1 MALWT
6 VHGDGRRLGNDEL
19 VRPDERL
26 SWPLTV
32 GIGVQHLAAMIGA
45 TILIPTLTGFPVS
58 TTLLFSG
65 VGTLLFLLITRNRV
79 PSYLGASYAFVA
91 PLVASNTDGLAAQL
105 GGVLFAGILLFVVGI
120 AVKALGIRL
129 VDSVMPPV
137 VTGAVIVLLGL
148 NLAPVAGREVSTG
161 PLLAGITL
169 SVLGLCAMLGRGL
182 LLRLCVLAAIVVGWI
197 IAAVAGALD
206 TARVAAL
213 EAAPWL
219 GVPILHQPEMR
230 PSVMVAVL
238 PAVAVLTAQ
247 TVGYTKAI
255 GAATGRDL
263 DGHIGDSLIAGG
275 LVTALSGAGGG
286 SALTQ
291 LGENIGVMV
300 VTRVYSTAAYL
311 FAAIGAVLLAFSP
324 KVAALIETVPDGVV
338 GGMTLVMFGL
348 VVMIGVRVWLDNDV
362 NLGDPLNLM
371 VAGAAIVAGAGNVTI
386 SVGSLQLN
394 GVVWGSLLIVLGYPL
409 LRTIRALRP
418 KTAPPDTPQRTAA
431 PTEARRTDG
440 PPRPTAPRG

>member
-6 VHGDGRRLGNDEL
+6 VHGGERLGSDEV

-32 GIGVQHLAAMIGA
+32 GLGLQHLAAMAGA

-65 VGTLLFLLITRNRV
+65 VGTLLFLLISRNRI

-91 PLVASNTDGLAAQL
+91 PLVASNTEGLAAQL
-105 GGVLFAGILLFVVGI
+105 GGVLFAGILLMVVGI

-148 NLAPVAGREVSTG
+148 NLAPIVGREISTG
-161 PLLAGITL
+161 PLLAGAAIA
-169 SVLGLCAMLGRGL
+169 VLGLCAMLGRGV
-182 LLRLCVLAAIVVGWI
+182 LLRLCVLAGVVVAWL
-197 IAAVAGALD
+197 IAAASGVLD
-206 TARVAAL
+206 SARMAAMD
-213 EAAPWL
+213 AAPWL
-219 GVPILHQPEMR
+219 GLPALHEPQLR
-230 PSVMVAVL
+230 PSVMLAVL

-263 DGHIGDSLIAGG
+263 DGHVGDALIANG
-275 LVTALSGAGGG
+275 LVTALSGVGGG
-286 SALTQ
+286 SALTP
-291 LGENIGVMV
+291 LGENVGVMV

-311 FAAIGAVLLAFSP
+311 AAAVGAILLSFSP
-324 KVAALIETVPDGVV
+324 KAAAFVRTLPDGVV
-338 GGMTLVMFGL
+338 GGMSLVLFGL

-362 NLGDPLNLM
+362 NLADPLNLM
-371 VAGAAIVAGAGNVTI
+371 VAGAAVVAGAGNVTI
-386 SVGSLQLN
+386 DIGTVQFN
-394 GVVWGSLLIVLGYPL
+394 GIVWGSLLIVLGYPL
-409 LRTIRALRP
+409 LRTLRALRN
-418 KTAPPDTPQRTAA
+418 DTPT
-431 PTEARRTDG
+431 
-440 PPRPTAPRG
+440 RPTAPPG